1 MSDYRYDYLL
11 ESHFKKEAL
20 LGAAMNAGRAAM
32 AAAPGA
38 LTAVKN
44 VGSAVGNAAGSV
56 GRGIKSVGSV
66 GGNFLSGAFFG
77 GPTAKATTTGRLANY
92 AGKATALAPIAST
105 ALPSVHAGGA
115 GGPSANL
122 PFAQLGGK
130 TAAASLREM
139 AYVHNMQKHAEHG
152 ALDKALHIAP
162 YAAWAIG
169 AGLEDTSIAKNYPVL
184 PKLFSG
190 GAYAGY
196 ALNSIRNAYTDPKE
210 RITGAID
217 AFSLMAMLGADVAR
231 WRRPEPVSH

>member
-20 LGAAMNAGRAAM
+20 LG
-32 AAAPGA
+32 
-38 LTAVKN
+38 
-44 VGSAVGNAAGSV
+44 SV
-56 GRGIKSVGSV
+56 GRGIKSLGSV
-66 GGNFLSGAFFG
+66 GGNFLSGTFFG
-77 GPTAKATTTGRLANY
+77 GPTAKATTAGRLANY

-105 ALPSVHAGGA
+105 ALPSIHAGGA

-152 ALDKALHIAP
+152 ALHKALHVAP
-162 YAAWAIG
+162 YLGWAG
-169 AGLEDTSIAKNYPVL
+169 SHLLEDTSIGKKYPYI
-184 PKLFSG
+184 PKAISAASYLG
-190 GAYAGY
+190 LAA
-196 ALNSIRNAYTDPKE
+196 NAAHEARTNPQE

-217 AFSLMAMLGADVAR
+217 AFSLAAMLAADVAR
-231 WRRPEPVSH
+231 WRRPADLPVQGH